1 MKSNR
6 IIFLTVVL
14 FAILS
19 LGAVSAQEA
28 NDSLQLDSSDNFIL
42 NDDSTDSV
50 SNDKAVYV
58 ETDGDDTGSGSEN
71 SPYASINKA
80 ISSVNASDNAVIYLG
95 NGNFVGENNTDLSIN
110 LAHKNYNGSLTI
122 IGQGSKTVID
132 ANGTSQIFSSIGA
145 DSIVTLMN
153 ITFIN
158 GKGKLGSAISNS
170 GDLTIDGCTFEN
182 NSAVSYATVYQDNS
196 NNLRIYNSLFKG
208 NTADSGNSAVYFYE
222 YSDSK
227 NFKVEIVNSTFINGT
242 TSYSWADSSCVYIEN
257 PNYVLVENNRFIST
271 SGTGKGTALYVRS
284 ANGKVIKNTFKDCS
298 YDGSSDGAILYIAG
312 TGVYLEGN
320 TFENFTS
327 TNEVPIYA
335 LMNFNAKLAFNDL
348 LVDGTSFK
356 LTCNVTD
363 DQNNPVSSYYKV
375 SFYLNG
381 TKIGETTAKNG
392 VASLDVSKYMENGKY
407 GLTGS
412 YGDDNPL
419 ECDVTDGTVTVD
431 FDHNPVEYWVSAT
444 GDDENGNGS
453 EANPFK
459 TLKHALDTALTD
471 SVDITIRMKDGLY
484 NETGDYGLSYSNVA
498 KIAIIGENYGKTIIS
513 ANNDGR
519 FVTLGVNTE
528 VYMKNLKIV
537 NATGTY
543 SRSFDVRYLT
553 MEDCIVD
560 NVQKFYAQNNP
571 SHIVFR
577 NVAWT
582 NTKELMMYNPEIYD
596 SVFKNIVSSGTG
608 NLWLATVSDADWII
622 IENSKFINMTCTGYS
637 GCGVAYVSDN
647 FRSINN
653 LYDSNK
659 ATRDYGALYVTANK
673 IISVNDTFINNH
685 ADENYGAASFYPSGE
700 NAYCH
705 IENAKFI
712 NNTAGISGGAVALY
726 GGDVINALFE
736 NNSAGAN
743 GGAIL
748 MPTHSS
754 YVYLY
759 DLTLCD
765 ATFKNNNATDGTDI
779 YITPSSNS
787 NNPHCNLNGMTVTLN
802 DLTTKTLE
810 DEVSA
815 EVTHESGAVI
825 SGGAVTFY
833 MDGSRM
839 GEAVVK
845 NGVAKLDFLGFKNNG
860 TFTLSGN
867 YANEAK
873 DTKYVNGTITVVL
886 DPLKDNVTLYV
897 SNDNGSDVTGNGS
910 IDAPYKTIQAALING
925 YKQSAVIVVRVLQG
939 TYTGEGNTNLT
950 VASSLDITIV
960 GDGRDKTI
968 IDGRD
973 LDWFLNIAT
982 GNGIVKVADM
992 TVANVTKNYVDAKLY
1007 NQHPA
1012 ISVENGATISIDNMK
1027 FIRCHGT
1034 EGGAI
1039 FSEGTMSVKDS
1050 LFFNNGDS
1058 NNGAAIKNMG
1068 TLTVYASEFIA
1079 NHAKYYASIYND
1091 GEMLICDSLIQD
1103 SMRVNGWTGN
1113 AMSIGGKGNL
1123 TMVNTT
1129 VSRSGKTCAEL
1140 IGTGQTW
1147 ANNPGFAISIG
1158 STGNVKVINSTIDG
1172 HDRTYSAQYISNVA
1186 FGGSGS
1192 IGVFVPY
1199 GLEVVDT
1206 RILNL
1211 RDIISSSRG
1220 TNLIDSCYIENVT
1233 YVSEGTSYD
1242 YNMTVVNSYFA
1253 DGTTMVTKKDTSNVV
1268 LNNNWWGSNDKPVYK
1283 VGSNEV
1289 SPDTW
1294 LVIALDV
1301 NDVDG
1306 LQQEAVLSFK
1316 VSDGENVTDYDDST
1330 FARQFTISGENATA
1344 NVTGGEITDKVTVPI
1359 VAQEGK
1365 GYTITATV
1373 DNQAVNLTRAYAEI
1387 TPSAEPVYAG
1397 QNVTVVIAVPE
1408 NVTGNVTVTVDGK
1421 DYLATVNGTEA
1432 IAVIPDLAIGNH
1444 TASVS
1449 LVNDEVYFSK
1459 VTAFDIKVIGI
1470 EINAPD
1476 VEKYFKGSQKLVITV
1491 KDSEGKA
1498 LAGEKLL
1505 ISIDGKEYDATTNAS
1520 GIATFDL
1527 DMAVGKYTAEIAL
1540 YGAKG
1545 SANIT
1550 IKSTVPEENGT
1561 EAKVANNGFEV
1572 KFIDSEG
1579 NPLAN
1584 TSVVMSVNGKNIT
1597 KTTDANGVAKLT
1609 KAEIGS
1615 KAGNYTITA
1624 YNPATNETAVYNVTI
1639 INRLTGNK
1647 NINMYYFDGTKY
1659 SVNVYGD
1666 DGKLVGK
1673 NQIVVVKIGKKTYKV
1688 KTDANGKAVL
1698 KIPNV
1703 IVPGKYT
1710 ITATYKDQTVKNT
1723 LKVKQNLKTK
1733 KTVKVKKSAKKL
1745 VLKATLKNGKKAVK
1759 KQKITFKFK
1768 GKKYTAKTNKK
1779 GVAKVTLKKKVI
1791 KKLKAGKKY
1800 AVKVTY
1806 LKNTVKGKVKV
1817 KK

>member
-6 IIFLTVVL
+6 IFLTVIL

-19 LGAVSAQEA
+19 IGAVSAQEA
-28 NDSLQLDSSDNFIL
+28 NDSLQLDSSDNIIL
-42 NDDSTDSV
+42 NDDSTGSV

-58 ETDGDDTGSGSEN
+58 EIDGEDTGSGSEN

-132 ANGTSQIFSSIGA
+132 ANGTSQIFKSISA

-158 GKGKLGSAISNS
+158 GKGTLGSAISNS

-182 NSAVSYATVYQDNS
+182 NSAISYATVYQDHS
-196 NNLRIYNSLFKG
+196 NNLRIYNSVFKG
-208 NTADSGNSAVYFYE
+208 NTADSGNSAVYFSE
-222 YSDSK
+222 YSTTD
-227 NFKVEIVNSTFINGT
+227 FKVEIVNSTFINGT
-242 TSYSWADSSCVYIEN
+242 TSYSWADSSCIYIQN
-257 PNYVLVENNRFIST
+257 DYVLVENNRFIST
-271 SGTGKGTALYVRS
+271 SGTGKGSALYVRS
-284 ANGKVIKNTFKDCS
+284 ENGKIIGNTFKDCS
-298 YDGSSDGAILYIAG
+298 YEGSNDGAILYIAG
-312 TGVYLEGN
+312 NGVYLEGN

-327 TNEVPIYA
+327 TKEVPIYA
-335 LMNFNAKLAFNDL
+335 LMNFNAKLGFNDL
-348 LVDGTSFK
+348 LIDGTSFK

-375 SFYLNG
+375 TFYLNG
-381 TKIGETTAKNG
+381 TKIGETTANKG
-392 VASLDVSKYMENGKY
+392 VATLDVSKYMENEKY
-407 GLTGS
+407 ILTGS
-412 YGDDNPL
+412 YGDENPL
-419 ECDVTDGTVTVD
+419 ECDVTDGTVIVD
-431 FDHNPVEYWVSAT
+431 YNHNPVEYWVSAT

-453 EANPFK
+453 ESNPFK
-459 TLKHALDTALTD
+459 TLKHALDTALTN

-498 KIAIIGENYGKTIIS
+498 KISIIGENYGKTIIS
-513 ANNDGR
+513 ANNNGR
-519 FVTLGVNTE
+519 FVTLGVNTD

-537 NATGTY
+537 NATGASY
-543 SRSFDVRYLT
+543 RSFDVRYLT
-553 MEDCIVD
+553 MENCIVN
-560 NVQKFYAQNNP
+560 NVQRFYAQNSP

-577 NVAWT
+577 NVTWT
-582 NTKELMMYNPEIYD
+582 NSQQLMMYSPEIYD

-608 NLWLATVSDADWII
+608 NLWLATSTNEEWII

-637 GCGVAYVSDN
+637 GAGVAYISDN
-647 FRSINN
+647 LKSINN

-659 ATRDYGALYVTANK
+659 ATRDYGALYVSGNQ
-673 IISVNDTFINNH
+673 IISINDTFINNH
-685 ADENYGAASFYPSGE
+685 ADENYGAAAFYPNNE
-700 NAYCH
+700 NATCH

-712 NNTAGISGGAVALY
+712 NNTAGANGGAIGFY
-726 GGDVINALFE
+726 GGEIINTVFE
-736 NNSAGAN
+736 NNTAGAN
-743 GGAIL
+743 GGAIS
-748 MPTHSS
+748 MPTHTS
-754 YVYLY
+754 YVHLY
-759 DLTLCD
+759 DLTLNSV
-765 ATFKNNNATDGTDI
+765 TFKNNNATDGTDI
-779 YITPSSNS
+779 YITPSNG
-787 NNPHCNLNGMTVTLN
+787 NNLHCNLIGMTVTLN

-815 EVTHESGAVI
+815 KVTHESGAVI

-839 GEAVVK
+839 GEGALK

-867 YANEAK
+867 YANDAE
-873 DTKYVNGTITVVL
+873 DTKYVNGTITVAL
-886 DPLKDNVTLYV
+886 NPLKDNVTLYV

-910 IDAPYKTIQAALING
+910 IDAPYKTIQTALING

-939 TYTGEGNTNLT
+939 TYSGEGNTNLT

-960 GDGRDKTI
+960 GDGRNKTV
-968 IDGRD
+968 IDCRD

-992 TVANVTKNYVDAKLY
+992 TVANVTMNYVDAKKY

-1012 ISVENGATISIDNMK
+1012 ISVENGATISIDNTK

-1039 FSEGTMSVKDS
+1039 FNEGTMSVKDS

-1058 NNGAAIKNMG
+1058 NNGGAIKNMG
-1068 TLTVYASEFIA
+1068 TLTVYATEFIA
-1079 NHAKYYASIYND
+1079 NHAKYYATIYND
-1091 GEMLICDSLIQD
+1091 GEMFLYDSVIQD

-1113 AMSIGGKGNL
+1113 AMAIGGKGNI

-1129 VSRSGKTCAEL
+1129 VSRSGKTCTEL

-1172 HDRTYSAQYISNVA
+1172 NNKNYNAQYISNVA

-1199 GLEVVDT
+1199 GLEVVNT
-1206 RILNL
+1206 KILNL
-1211 RDIISSSRG
+1211 KDIISASRG

-1253 DGTTMVTKKDTSNVV
+1253 DGTTMVTKKDTSNVI

-1294 LVIALDV
+1294 LVVTLDV

-1306 LQQEAVLSFK
+1306 LQQEAILSFK
-1316 VSDGENVTDYDDST
+1316 VSDGENVTDYDASA
-1330 FARQFTISGENATA
+1330 FARQFTIAGENATA
-1344 NVTGGEITDKVTVPI
+1344 NATVGEITNKVTVPV

-1365 GYTITATV
+1365 GYKITAIV
-1373 DNQAVNLTRAYAEI
+1373 DNETVNLTKSYAEI

-1408 NVTGNVTVTVDGK
+1408 NITGNITVTVDGK

-1449 LVNDEVYFSK
+1449 LVNDDVYFSK
-1459 VTAFDIKVIGI
+1459 VTAFDIKVLGI

-1527 DMAVGKYTAEIAL
+1527 DMAAGKYTAEIAL
-1540 YGAKG
+1540 NTTKA

-1561 EAKVANNGFEV
+1561 ESKVANNGFEA

-1597 KTTDANGVAKLT
+1597 KTTDANGIAKLT
-1609 KAEIGS
+1609 KSEIGS
-1615 KAGNYTITA
+1615 KAGTYTITA
-1624 YNPATNETAVYNVTI
+1624 YNLATNETAVYNVTI

-1688 KTDANGKAVL
+1688 KTDAKGKATL
-1698 KIPNV
+1698 KIPNTFT
-1703 IVPGKYT
+1703 PGKYT

-1745 VLKATLKNGKKAVK
+1745 VLKATLKNDKKAVK

-1768 GKKYTAKTNKK
+1768 GKTYKAKTDKK
-1779 GVAKVTLKKKVI
+1779 GIAKVTIKKNVI

-1800 AVKVTY
+1800 SLKVTY
-1806 LKNTVKGKVKV
+1806 LKNTVKSTVKV

>member
-1 MKSNR
+1 M
-6 IIFLTVVL
+6 IFLTVVL
-14 FAILS
+14 LAILS

-28 NDSLQLDSSDNFIL
+28 NNSVQLDSSDNFIL
-42 NDDSTDSV
+42 NDDSTTPV
-50 SNDKAVYV
+50 NNDKAVYV

-80 ISSVNASDNAVIYLG
+80 ISSVNASDNAIIYLG

-122 IGQGSKTVID
+122 IGQGTKTVID
-132 ANGTSQIFSSIGA
+132 ANGTSQIFKSISA

-158 GKGKLGSAISNS
+158 GKGNLGSAISNS

-182 NSAVSYATVYQDNS
+182 NSAVTYATVYQDDS
-196 NNLRIYNSLFKG
+196 NNLRIYNSVFKG
-208 NTADSGNSAVYFYE
+208 NTADSGNSAVYFSE

-227 NFKVEIVNSTFINGT
+227 KFEVEIVNSTFINGT

-271 SGTGKGTALYVRS
+271 SGTGKGSALNVRS

-298 YDGSSDGAILYIAG
+298 YDGSNDGAILYIAG

-327 TNEVPIYA
+327 TKEVPIYA
-335 LMNFNAKLAFNDL
+335 LMNFNAKLVFNDL

-375 SFYLNG
+375 KFFLNG
-381 TKIGETTAKNG
+381 TKIGETTVNKG
-392 VASLDVSKYMENGKY
+392 VATLDVSKYLDNGKY
-407 GLTGS
+407 SLTGS
-412 YGDDNPL
+412 YGDENPL

-453 EANPFK
+453 ESNPFK

-484 NETGDYGLSYSNVA
+484 NETGDYDLSYSNVA

-513 ANNDGR
+513 ANNNGR
-519 FVTLGVNTE
+519 FVTLGVNTD

-537 NATGTY
+537 NATG
-543 SRSFDVRYLT
+543 RSYRTFDVRYLT
-553 MEDCIVD
+553 MENCIVD
-560 NVQKFYAQNNP
+560 NVQRFYAQSSP

-577 NVAWT
+577 NVTWA
-582 NTKELMMYNPEIYD
+582 NSQQLMMYNPEIYD
-596 SVFKNIVSSGTG
+596 SVFENIISSGTG
-608 NLWLATVSDADWII
+608 NLWLATVNNNDWII
-622 IENSKFINMTCTGYS
+622 IENSKFINMTCTGSS
-637 GCGVAYVSDN
+637 GCGVAYVSGN
-647 FRSINN
+647 FKSTNN

-659 ATRDYGALYVTANK
+659 ATRDSGALYVSANQ
-673 IISVNDTFINNH
+673 IISINDTFINNH
-685 ADENYGAASFYPSGE
+685 ADDEYGAAAFYPNGE
-700 NAYCH
+700 NATCH

-712 NNTAGISGGAVALY
+712 NNTAGTNGGAVALY
-726 GGDVINALFE
+726 GGEIINTVFE
-736 NNSAGAN
+736 NNVAGAK
-743 GGAIL
+743 GGAIV

-759 DLTLCD
+759 DLTLSGVS
-765 ATFKNNNATDGTDI
+765 FKNNNATDGTDI
-779 YITPSSNS
+779 YITPSSNA
-787 NNPHCNLNGMTVTLN
+787 NNLHCNLNGMTVKLN

-825 SGGAVTFY
+825 SGGIVTFY

-839 GEAVVK
+839 GEGAVE

-860 TFTLSGN
+860 TFALSGN
-867 YANEAK
+867 YSNEAK

-897 SNDNGSDVTGNGS
+897 SDAKGDDVNGTGT
-910 IDAPYKTIQAALING
+910 IDAPYKTIQTALING
-925 YKQSAVIVVRVLQG
+925 YKQSSVIVVRVLEG
-939 TYTGEGNTNLT
+939 TYSGEGNTNLT

-960 GDGRDKTI
+960 GDGRNKTV

-982 GNGIVKVADM
+982 GNGIVKVANI
-992 TVANVTKNYVDAKLY
+992 TVANVTMNYVDAKKY

-1012 ISVENGATISIDNMK
+1012 ISIENGAVISIENME

-1039 FSEGTMSVKDS
+1039 FNEGTMSVKDS

-1068 TLTVYASEFIA
+1068 TLTVYSSEFIA
-1079 NHAKYYASIYND
+1079 NHAKYYSTIYND
-1091 GEMLICDSLIQD
+1091 GEMFLYDSFIQD

-1113 AMSIGGKGNL
+1113 AMAIGGKGNI

-1129 VSRSGKTCAEL
+1129 ISRSGKTCDEL

-1158 STGNVKVINSTIDG
+1158 STGNVKVVNSTIDG
-1172 HDRTYSAQYISNVA
+1172 NDINYKAQYISNVA

-1199 GLEVVDT
+1199 GLEVVNT
-1206 RILNL
+1206 KILNL
-1211 RDIISSSRG
+1211 KDIISASKGS
-1220 TNLIDSCYIENVT
+1220 NFIDSCYIENVT

-1294 LVIALDV
+1294 LIIALDV
-1301 NDVDG
+1301 NDDG
-1306 LQQEAVLSFK
+1306 ELQKDVILSFK
-1316 VSDGENVTDYDDST
+1316 VSDGENVTDYDASA
-1330 FARQFTISGENATA
+1330 FARQFTIAGENATV

-1359 VAQEGK
+1359 VAQEDK
-1365 GYTITATV
+1365 GYKITASV
-1373 DNQAVNLTRAYAEI
+1373 DNQTVDLTRLYADL
-1387 TPSAEPVYAG
+1387 TPSAEPVYVG
-1397 QNVTVVIAVPE
+1397 QNVTVEIAVPE

-1421 DYLATVNGTEA
+1421 KYAAVVNGSKA
-1432 IAVIPDLAIGNH
+1432 IAVIPDLTIGNY
-1444 TASVS
+1444 TASVALS
-1449 LVNDEVYFSK
+1449 NDDVYFSK
-1459 VTAFDIKVIGI
+1459 VTNFDIKVIGI
-1470 EINAPD
+1470 EISVPD
-1476 VEKYFKGSQKLVITV
+1476 VEKYFKGSQNLTITV
-1491 KDSEGKA
+1491 VDSEGKV
-1498 LAGEKLL
+1498 LAGETLKV
-1505 ISIDGKEYDATTNAS
+1505 SIGDNNYTVVTNGSGVATLA
-1520 GIATFDL
+1520 L
-1527 DMAVGKYTAEIAL
+1527 DMAVGKYSVEVAL
-1540 YGAKG
+1540 NTTKA
-1545 SANIT
+1545 SANVN
-1550 IKSTVPEENGT
+1550 IKSTVPVENKTADYNVNDGF
-1561 EAKVANNGFEV
+1561 VAE
-1572 KFIDSEG
+1572 FIDSEG
-1579 NPLAN
+1579 NPIAN
-1584 TSVVMSVNGKNIT
+1584 TKVVLNVNGKNIT
-1597 KTTDANGVAKLT
+1597 KTTNVNGAVKLSRSQ
-1609 KAEIGS
+1609 IGS

-1624 YNPATNETAVYNVTI
+1624 YNPATNETAVYEVKLTNV
-1639 INRLTGNK
+1639 LAGNK
-1647 NINMYYFDGTKY
+1647 NVAMYYFDGHKY
-1659 SVNVYGD
+1659 AVNVLD
-1666 DGKLVGK
+1666 NNGKRVGANVK
-1673 NQIVVVKIGKKTYKV
+1673 VTVKIGKKSFNL
-1688 KTDANGKAVL
+1688 KTSKKGQIVL
-1698 KIPNV
+1698 KIPNT
-1703 IVPGKYT
+1703 IKPGKYT
-1710 ITATYKDQTVKNT
+1710 ISATYKGQTVKNT
-1723 LKVKQNLKTK
+1723 LKVKQNLKTT

-1759 KQKITFKFK
+1759 GKKITFKFN
-1768 GKKYTAKTNKK
+1768 GKNYKAKTNKK
-1779 GVAKVTLKKKVI
+1779 GIAKVTI
-1791 KKLKAGKKY
+1791 KKNVINKLKVGKKY
-1800 AVKVTY
+1800 AVKVVY
-1806 LKNTVKGKVKV
+1806 LKNAVKGTVNV
-1817 KK
+1817 RR